1 MKFKIIQCSNASRLP
16 FFFSIHMTYFKV
28 NQKIIRQI
36 VSLVQQVLVK
46 ITYLVIKKIV
56 CLFFDDHY
64 FVLTFII
71 SLYL

>member
-1 MKFKIIQCSNASRLP
+1 
-16 FFFSIHMTYFKV
+16 MTYFKV